1 MGKSIAGLAAALAL
15 ICTQT
20 WAAPVC
26 DRPADATA
34 LRTAALQQEMMVGA
48 LLCKASGAYNEFV
61 LSHRAALQASD
72 RTLMAFFIAQ
82 NPRGGFDDYNLYK
95 TELANNA
102 SLRALR
108 DMLFCA
114 RVAANFE
121 AAAGRPLEQVLTSL
135 PNPVGTGNGAC
146 RETVAVESPRLA
158 AADKGGTGGALK

>member
-1 MGKSIAGLAAALAL
+1 MGKRLTVLSAALVL

-26 DRPADATA
+26 DRPTDAAA
-34 LRTAALQQEMMVGA
+34 LKTAALQQEMMVGA
-48 LLCKASGAYNEFV
+48 LICKASGAYNEFV

-72 RTLMAFFIAQ
+72 RQLMAFFIAQ

-108 DMLFCA
+108 DMMFCA

-121 AAAGRPLEQVLTSL
+121 AASGRSLEQVLTSL
-135 PNPVGTGNGAC
+135 PNPVGTGNVAC
-146 RETVAVESPRLA
+146 RETAASEPPQVVAA
-158 AADKGGTGGALK
+158 K

>member
-1 MGKSIAGLAAALAL
+1 MRKSIAVLAAALAL
-15 ICTQT
+15 MGTGA

-26 DRPADATA
+26 ERPADAAA
-34 LRTAALQQEMMVGA
+34 LRTAALQQEMMVAG
-48 LLCKASGAYNEFV
+48 LLCKAAGAYNDFV
-61 LSHRAALQASD
+61 LSHRAALLESD
-72 RTLMAFFIAQ
+72 RALMAFFVTA
-82 NPRGGFDDYNLYK
+82 NPRRGSDDYNLYK

-135 PNPVGTGNGAC
+135 PSPVGTGNITC
-146 RETVAVESPRLA
+146 RETAALQPSQVATRR
-158 AADKGGTGGALK
+158 

>member
-1 MGKSIAGLAAALAL
+1 MGKRLTVLSAALVL

-48 LLCKASGAYNEFV
+48 LVCKAAGAYNGFV
-61 LSHRAALQASD
+61 VSHQSALQASD
-72 RTLMAFFIAQ
+72 RVLMAFFISA
-82 NPRGGFDDYNLYK
+82 NPRGGFDDYNLFK

-102 SLRALR
+102 SLRAIH
-108 DMLFCA
+108 DMAFCA

-135 PNPVGTGNGAC
+135 PNPVGTGNVAC
-146 RETVAVESPRLA
+146 RETAASEPPQVVAA
-158 AADKGGTGGALK
+158 K